1 MKKLLFLIV
10 LITSFL
16 NAAYLK
22 EERWSKNETLLG
34 FLQKNAIPLSLYYNL
49 DREDKELVSEIRA
62 NTKIEILK
70 DEYTNEIEQILI
82 PVTEEL
88 EIHIF
93 KNRDNKFSFELIPI
107 KYKVKEEKIKIDI
120 KKSPYQDIIEKT
132 KNPALAKEFLDAF
145 KHRID
150 FRKLKKNDKI
160 VLIYKQKY
168 RLGKRFSIPTIKAA
182 MIKRGNKEYYS
193 FLAEDGKYYDIN
205 GKSQT
210 ADSFIIPCKYK
221 RISSR
226 FTRKRWHPILHRYR
240 AHLGIDYAAPAG
252 TPVKAAYDGKI
263 IFKGRKGGYGNVIE
277 IAHKGGYKTLYAHL
291 LKFKRGIRKNKRVR
305 KGEII
310 GYVGSTGL
318 STGPHLHFGLYFHNR
333 AINPARKIVI
343 ADKLR
348 GKKRR
353 NFLKLVKLYKE
364 EINNIL
370 NKTLVALNE
379 YKRK

>member
-1 MKKLLFLIV
+1 MKRLLFLII

-22 EERWSKNETLLG
+22 EEKWSKNETLLG
-34 FLQKNAIPLSLYYNL
+34 FLQKNEIPLSLYYNL

-93 KNRDNKFSFELIPI
+93 KNKDNKFSFELIPI
-107 KYKVKEEKIKIDI
+107 KYKIKEEKIKIDI

-182 MIKRGNKEYYS
+182 MIKRGDKEYYS

-210 ADSFIIPCKYK
+210 ADSFIVPCKYK

-333 AINPARKIVI
+333 AINPARKITI
-343 ADKLR
+343 AHKLQ

-353 NFLKLVKLYKE
+353 DFLKLVRLYKE